1 MHDKHVAQAQ
11 LLTAIPTVEDT
22 QVAFLLL
29 LFCGAPT
36 YAADHDAAVGHG
48 TPHQCWGTPPTT
60 CAHARSCPSPTAGWD
75 SAPPSAPDISRTGR
89 RGPTPSQ
96 PSTAA
101 PLASPAGSCT
111 SCKAK
116 PAPVPPASWKRTKP
130 RTSPATPDSP
140 CRPGTPS
147 PHPAHP
153 TPTPGKQENT
163 NEGGNAS
170 QAQQPTAMRPP
181 RFFLTLT
188 PRRAH
193 FCCPKPGPTRAE
205 PSPYALQAL
214 RSPSPV
220 NTSAFSCGA
229 VCASPSLSQTRLAG
243 AGPPG

>member
-1 MHDKHVAQAQ
+1 MLGNPSHHLRV
-11 LLTAIPTVEDT
+11 
-22 QVAFLLL
+22 
-29 LFCGAPT
+29 C
-36 YAADHDAAVGHG
+36 
-48 TPHQCWGTPPTT
+48 
-60 CAHARSCPSPTAGWD
+60 ARSCPSPTAGWD
-75 SAPPSAPDISRTGR
+75 SAPPSAPDIPRTKR

-96 PSTAA
+96 PSTAD

-130 RTSPATPDSP
+130 RTSSATLDSP

-181 RFFLTLT
+181 RFFLPLT